1 MPLLYAGVLSCGL
14 GYTLQIVGQK
24 DFNPTIASLLMSFES
39 VFSVLAGWVLL
50 GQALS
55 TREIFWLCVDFC
67 RSYLST
73 DTDENRTERIET
85 IQGEQAMV

>member
-39 VFSVLAGWVLL
+39 VFSVLAGWIVLHEVLSSKELL
-50 GQALS
+50 GCIIVFGAVILAQLP
-55 TREIFWLCVDFC
+55 EK
-67 RSYLST
+67 
-73 DTDENRTERIET
+73 RILLNKKT
-85 IQGEQAMV
+85 I